1 MSNLGNFIDFLAQIN
16 QQMPRYNK
24 QAILASVDLSQRL
37 DYLLEIPSKENE
49 QKSVDKDINSR
60 VNAEAKKE
68 EKIYR
73 LRKIISEAQKELQK
87 LEGTDTSTWEQKHLQ
102 RLEKEPYPEQ
112 VKTTVRA
119 QIDQFKA
126 VPPHFGE
133 ANIIRNYVDLLMAL
147 PWWQTTPENRD
158 LQQAQQL
165 LDQEHFGL
173 EKIKEMIIEHLAVI
187 QQTGNVSGQIICFT
201 GPPGVGKTSLAKSI
215 AKATGRKFVR
225 ISLGGIRDVAVI
237 LGFRRTYVGAM
248 PGRIIQSLK
257 QAEVKNPV
265 ILLDEVDKIN
275 TLAGYQGDPAAALL
289 EVLDPEQNK
298 NFVDHYL
305 EIPFDLSQ
313 VFFICTANYLGNIP
327 SALRDRM
334 KIIKLSSYT
343 EIEKLA
349 IAENHLIPKNLA
361 EYKLESSQITFPKQT
376 VKDIVRHYTWEA
388 GVRELNR
395 LIQKILR
402 KFVLKLIQ
410 KKISKPVRV
419 VPEKIPQ
426 YLGKIIYDFT
436 RKEEKPQIG
445 LVNGEEEKGKLTKP
459 TGRLGEV
466 MKESVEV
473 AFKYV
478 KGNCEKFGI
487 DLKAL
492 KSSDIDIHVPEGA
505 TPKEGPSAGTALT
518 TAIISSLTKQAIP
531 TDVGMTGEIDLLGNV
546 LPIGGLRE
554 KAIAAHRSGLKTIF
568 IPQKMKKT

>member
-1 MSNLGNFIDFLAQIN
+1 
-16 QQMPRYNK
+16 
-24 QAILASVDLSQRL
+24 
-37 DYLLEIPSKENE
+37 
-49 QKSVDKDINSR
+49 
-60 VNAEAKKE
+60 
-68 EKIYR
+68 
-73 LRKIISEAQKELQK
+73 
-87 LEGTDTSTWEQKHLQ
+87 
-102 RLEKEPYPEQ
+102 
-112 VKTTVRA
+112 
-119 QIDQFKA
+119 
-126 VPPHFGE
+126 
-133 ANIIRNYVDLLMAL
+133 
-147 PWWQTTPENRD
+147 
-158 LQQAQQL
+158 L

-173 EKIKEMIIEHLAVI
+173 EKVKEMIIEHLAVI
-187 QQTGNVSGQIICFT
+187 QQTGNISGQIICFT

-257 QAEVKNPV
+257 QVETKNPV

-305 EIPFDLSQ
+305 EIPVDLSQ
-313 VFFICTANYLGNIP
+313 VFFICTANYLANIP

-334 KIIKLSSYT
+334 RIIKLSSYT

-349 IAENHLIPKNLA
+349 IAENHLIPKILT
-361 EYKLESSQITFPKQT
+361 EYKLEPSQITFPKQT

-445 LVNGEEEKGKLTKP
+445 LVNGL
-459 TGRLGEV
+459 
-466 MKESVEV
+466 
-473 AFKYV
+473 A
-478 KGNCEKFGI
+478 
-487 DLKAL
+487 
-492 KSSDIDIHVPEGA
+492 
-505 TPKEGPSAGTALT
+505 
-518 TAIISSLTKQAIP
+518 
-531 TDVGMTGEIDLLGNV
+531 
-546 LPIGGLRE
+546 
-554 KAIAAHRSGLKTIF
+554 
-568 IPQKMKKT
+568 